1 MTVPEITTEELV
13 RAAEAG
19 EELQLLDI
27 RAAERLASG
36 YIDVLPEDRFFN
48 IAGSQLGAM
57 PDLRATGMD
66 PSRPVA
72 IVCAQGVSSKGAA
85 AFLNQRG
92 FDARSVVGGM
102 AGWMSTLIPRELTP
116 PTGFDRLVQFDRMG
130 KGSLAYLL
138 VSKGKAL
145 VIDPPRQLQPILDK
159 ASELGTEIT
168 SVADTHI
175 HADYISGAPLLSGHL
190 GIPYYLHPSDHSY
203 PYDGTPGQL
212 DIEQVGDGDEIPVGN
227 ASLTVWHNPGHTEGS
242 ASYVAGN
249 TAFTGDFIFVN
260 SLGRPDLGG
269 KVEEWAKALWNSL
282 ERARGSWTKD
292 TLISPAHYS
301 GDSERESDRSVGRPL
316 EAVLATNEP
325 AAIADEVDFI
335 EWVVSRKSNFPD
347 AYRTIKA
354 INIGIAQV
362 SPEEQDVLE
371 LGKNECAVG

>member
-1 MTVPEITTEELV
+1 MAVPEITTAELV

-19 EELQLLDI
+19 KKLQLLDI
-27 RAAERLASG
+27 RAPERLASG
-36 YIDVLPEDRFFN
+36 YIDVLPEEQFFN
-48 IAGSQLGAM
+48 IPGSQLGAT
-57 PDLRATGMD
+57 PDLTVIGINRSD
-66 PSRPVA
+66 PLAV
-72 IVCAQGVSSKGAA
+72 VCARGISSQGAT
-85 AFLNQRG
+85 AFLNQQG

-102 AGWMSTLIPRELTP
+102 TAWMSTLIPRALTP
-116 PTGFDRLVQFDRMG
+116 PMGFERLVQFDRMG

-145 VIDPPRQLQPILDK
+145 VIDPPRQLQPILNK
-159 ASELGTEIT
+159 AKELGAKIT
-168 SVADTHI
+168 GVADTHI
-175 HADYISGAPLLSGHL
+175 HADYISGAPLLSAHL
-190 GIPYYLHPSDHSY
+190 GIPYYLHPSDNSY
-203 PYDGTPGQL
+203 PYDGTPGRL
-212 DIEQVGDGDEIPVGN
+212 DIEPVSDGGEVAVGD

-242 ASYVAGN
+242 ASFVAGN

-282 ERARGSWTKD
+282 ERARGSWPQD
-292 TLISPAHYS
+292 FRICPAHYS
-301 GDSERESDRSVGRPL
+301 SDAERESDRSVGRTL

-325 AAIADEVDFI
+325 ASKADETDFI

-362 SPEEQDVLE
+362 SPEEEDVLE
-371 LGKNECAVG
+371 MGKNECAVG

>member
-1 MTVPEITTEELV
+1 MTVPEITAEEIV

-19 EELQLLDI
+19 RELQLLDI
-27 RAAERLASG
+27 RAPERLASG

-48 IAGSQLGAM
+48 IAGSQLGVM
-57 PDLRATGMD
+57 PDLSATGMD
-66 PSRPVA
+66 RSRPVA
-72 IVCAQGVSSKGAA
+72 IVCAHGNSSKAAA

-102 AGWMSTLIPRELTP
+102 AAWMSTLIPRELTP
-116 PTGFDRLVQFDRMG
+116 PPGFDRLVQFDRMG

-138 VSKGKAL
+138 VSNGKAL
-145 VIDPPRQLQPILDK
+145 VVDPPRQLQPILDK
-159 ASELGTEIT
+159 ANELGTEIT
-168 SVADTHI
+168 GVADTHV
-175 HADYISGAPLLSGHL
+175 HADYISGAPFLSGHL
-190 GIPYYLHPSDHSY
+190 GIPYYLHPSDNSY

-212 DIEQVGDGDEIPVGN
+212 VIEQVSDGSEIPVGA
-227 ASLTVWHNPGHTEGS
+227 ASLRVWHTPGHTEGS
-242 ASYVAGN
+242 SSYVAGN

-269 KVEEWAKALWNSL
+269 KVEEWAKALWSSL

-292 TLISPAHYS
+292 TIISPAHYS
-301 GDSERESDRSVGRPL
+301 SDSERESDRSVSRTL

-325 AAIADEVDFI
+325 AAIADETDFI

-362 SPEEQDVLE
+362 SPEEEDVLE
-371 LGKNECAVG
+371 MGKNECAVG